1 MANRAQWFAGI
12 ALLACATA
20 SCAQE
25 KTSTTRADGA
35 RVPLTVY
42 EPARAEGCPPLALLS
57 PGAGGDERGLR
68 YLGEALSAQGWR
80 AIAIGHRESGPAAL
94 KRDIMQARGIHAGVE
109 KMVYDPALYRA
120 RFMDIDAARQWA
132 QSRCRAPFTA
142 LIGHSMGAHT
152 VQLEAGAQNQLGLR
166 PSGGFDA
173 YVALSPAGADPVF
186 PPGASASIRA
196 PIMMITGTRDDGLN
210 GDYRWRMHAFDALP
224 AGHCDRLAVI
234 DGASHM
240 NFAGAFFAGKTT
252 AAVVP
257 LVETWLA
264 GVRTGRCAPAPQL
277 TGVRVVTKQ
286 S

>member
-1 MANRAQWFAGI
+1 MAVHGSARGAIHGGRSSEAAMANRAQWFAGI

-25 KTSTTRADGA
+25 KTSTARADGA

-68 YLGEALSAQGWR
+68 YLGEALGAQGWR

-173 YVALSPAGADPVF
+173 YVAL
-186 PPGASASIRA
+186 
-196 PIMMITGTRDDGLN
+196 
-210 GDYRWRMHAFDALP
+210 LP